1 MLCSDRQSILTARCS
16 QLSQLAAPA
25 AVLYRGQTP
34 VVGLPTSSPPYGTGV
49 RPRALDYPPC
59 SHGDRTHYRGNMLC
73 MALAHSK
80 LTAQGQISVPAKIRK
95 KLGVGPGSVLEWD
108 DDGEQV
114 VVRRAGRFSSEEIH
128 RSLFPTPPRPKT
140 LEDLKAGVRQHM
152 KRRRAG
158 R

>member
-1 MLCSDRQSILTARCS
+1 
-16 QLSQLAAPA
+16 
-25 AVLYRGQTP
+25 
-34 VVGLPTSSPPYGTGV
+34 
-49 RPRALDYPPC
+49 
-59 SHGDRTHYRGNMLC
+59 

-128 RSLFPTPPRPKT
+128 RSLFPAPPKRRT
-140 LEDLKAGVRQHM
+140 LADLKAGVRQHM
-152 KRRRAG
+152 KRRHAG